1 MMGRMS
7 GLSDTITLGLVLIL
21 VFGSAC
27 LYLYTRIQQAET
39 KINLLESILLDLKM
53 SNELKSYPILSYPA
67 KPEDETAVE
76 INNISTENTHSSMTM
91 PIKPFMDEGEVDH
104 LEQTD
109 LTEAEPSVF
118 ETISESVKD
127 DTKKTKI
134 TPNYEAMTLDELRA
148 IAKQR
153 SISKSSTLRRAQ
165 LIDAL
170 KHSDESHVSVLDSF
184 TDDSMPPL
192 AEVSISA

>member
-1 MMGRMS
+1 MS

-53 SNELKSYPILSYPA
+53 SNELKSYPTLSYPA
-67 KPEDETAVE
+67 KREEDTIIDIHDDTIIENASE
-76 INNISTENTHSSMTM
+76 NIST
-91 PIKPFMDEGEVDH
+91 PIKPFIDNSEVDH

-109 LTEAEPSVF
+109 LTEAESTTL
-118 ETISESVKD
+118 ETIQESTRD

-170 KHSDESHVSVLDSF
+170 KHSDESHVSVFDSF

>member
-1 MMGRMS
+1 MGRMS

-53 SNELKSYPILSYPA
+53 SNELKSYPTLSYPA
-67 KPEDETAVE
+67 KSEEDTTIDIHDTIMEKV
-76 INNISTENTHSSMTM
+76 TENIPAT
-91 PIKPFMDEGEVDH
+91 IKPFIDNSEVDH

-109 LTEAEPSVF
+109 LMEAEPSML
-118 ETISESVKD
+118 ETIQESTKD
-127 DTKKTKI
+127 DTKKAKI
-134 TPNYEAMTLDELRA
+134 TPNYEAMTLEELRA

-165 LIDAL
+165 LIEAL

-184 TDDSMPPL
+184 TDDSMPTL
-192 AEVSISA
+192 GEVSISA